1 MDTPKWNRDSILRW
15 ILERD
20 SQGEPIRAKDALAYN
35 SYMYREAMRSFGSW
49 TGALAAAGINLPAR
63 QGARTWS
70 PKKVIRGI
78 QRASVKPESLCY
90 KNMMVR
96 RRSLLEAAKKHFGS
110 WRKALIAAGVDPES
124 VRLTRTW
131 DRESVIE
138 AILDRAVKDE
148 PLAVTKVSP
157 SSLAQWGIRIF
168 GSWGEALRTAGLAP
182 DQYVYVRVPGLATD
196 SGTLTEVGEATAPP
210 QKWSKDRIT
219 EELRRRV
226 QEGKAINMARLKI
239 EDRPLH
245 SAVRRHFGSWELA
258 VLHADLDPGR
268 YRGRRTSRSGRGRCA
283 DQTAATSDPERMP

>member
-1 MDTPKWNRDSILRW
+1 MDTPKWSRDSILRW

-20 SQGEPIRAKDALAYN
+20 SRGEPIRAKDALAYN

-49 TGALAAAGINLPAR
+49 TGALATAGINLPVR

-90 KNMMVR
+90 KNMMIR

-138 AILDRAVKDE
+138 AILDRAVKEE

-157 SSLAQWGIRIF
+157 GSLAQWGIRIF
-168 GSWGEALRTAGLAP
+168 GSWAEALLAAGLDP
-182 DQYVYVRVPGLATD
+182 DQYVYIRSPRLAARK
-196 SGTLTEVGEATAPP
+196 GAQTEGIDPP
-210 QKWSKDRIT
+210 PAKQRWSKDRVAS
-219 EELRRRV
+219 ELRRRV
-226 QEGKAINMARLKI
+226 REGKAINMARLKI
-239 EDRPLH
+239 ENRPLH
-245 SAVRRHFGSWELA
+245 SAVRRHFGGWATA
-258 VLHADLDPGR
+258 VLHAGLAPDSH
-268 YRGRRTSRSGRGRCA
+268 RGSRLRS
-283 DQTAATSDPERMP
+283 

>member
-1 MDTPKWNRDSILRW
+1 MDAPKWNRDNILRW

-20 SQGEPIRAKDALAYN
+20 SQGKPIRAKDALAYN

-90 KNMMVR
+90 KNMMIR
-96 RRSLLEAAKKHFGS
+96 RRSLLEAAKKHFGN
-110 WRKALIAAGVDPES
+110 WRKALIAAGIDPES

-138 AILDRAVKDE
+138 AILDRAVKEE

-157 SSLAQWGIRIF
+157 GSLAQWGIRIF
-168 GSWGEALRTAGLAP
+168 GSWAEALRAAGLDP
-182 DQYVYVRVPGLATD
+182 DQYVYVRSPRPATRK
-196 SGTLTEVGEATAPP
+196 GAQTEVIDPP
-210 QKWSKDRIT
+210 PAKQKWSKDRVAN
-219 EELRRRV
+219 ELRRRV
-226 QEGKAINMARLKI
+226 REGKPINMARLKI
-239 EDRPLH
+239 ENRPLH
-245 SAVRRHFGSWELA
+245 SAVRRHFGSWATA
-258 VLHADLDPGR
+258 VLHAGLVPDSH
-268 YRGRRTSRSGRGRCA
+268 RGSRLRS
-283 DQTAATSDPERMP
+283 

>member
-1 MDTPKWNRDSILRW
+1 MARPKWTRDSILRW

-20 SQGEPIRAKDALAYN
+20 SQGEPIWAKDALTYN
-35 SYMYREAMRSFGSW
+35 SYMYRQAMRSFGSW
-49 TGALAAAGINLPAR
+49 TGALAAAGIKLPDR
-63 QGARTWS
+63 RGARTWS
-70 PKKVIRGI
+70 PKKVIRAI
-78 QRASVKPESLCY
+78 QRASVKPESLYY

-157 SSLAQWGIRIF
+157 RSLAHWGISIF
-168 GSWGEALRTAGLAP
+168 GSWRDALRAAGLDP
-182 DQYVYVRVPGLATD
+182 DQYVYARASGPLTD
-196 SGTLTEVGEATAPP
+196 KNAQTEDFEPAPAKR
-210 QKWSKDRIT
+210 KWSKDRVA
-219 EELRRRV
+219 EELRRRA
-226 QEGKAINMARLKI
+226 QEGKAINMARLKT

-245 SAVRRHFGSWELA
+245 SAIRRHCGSWGVALRYAGLAPEAFRGKRRATQANQLNPSALNAAVRRS
-258 VLHADLDPGR
+258 P
-268 YRGRRTSRSGRGRCA
+268 
-283 DQTAATSDPERMP
+283 

>member
-1 MDTPKWNRDSILRW
+1 
-15 ILERD
+15 
-20 SQGEPIRAKDALAYN
+20 
-35 SYMYREAMRSFGSW
+35 MRSFGSW
-49 TGALAAAGINLPAR
+49 TGALAAAGINMPAR

-90 KNMMVR
+90 KNMMIR

-124 VRLTRTW
+124 VRLTRRW

-138 AILDRAVKDE
+138 AILDRAVKNE

-157 SSLAQWGIRIF
+157 SSLADWGVRIF
-168 GSWGEALRTAGLAP
+168 GSWGDALRAASLDPDEYVGVRGPKGYAADSSAQAKTIPPTTA
-182 DQYVYVRVPGLATD
+182 R
-196 SGTLTEVGEATAPP
+196 P
-210 QKWSKDRIT
+210 QKWSKDRIA

-239 EDRPLH
+239 EDRRLH
-245 SAVRRHFGSWELA
+245 SAVRRHFRRWDAA
-258 VLHADLDPGR
+258 VRHAGLDPEEF
-268 YRGRRTSRSGRGRCA
+268 RGHRSSRSVR
-283 DQTAATSDPERMP
+283 PL

>member
-90 KNMMVR
+90 KNMMIR

-110 WRKALIAAGVDPES
+110 WRKALIAAGVAPES

-157 SSLAQWGIRIF
+157 SSLAHWAIRIF
-168 GSWGEALRTAGLAP
+168 GSWSNALRAAGLDP
-182 DQYVYVRVPGLATD
+182 DQYVYVRAPGLATD
-196 SGTLTEVGEATAPP
+196 SGAQTEVREPFAPK
-210 QKWSKDRIT
+210 QKWSK
-219 EELRRRV
+219 ELVASELRRRIR
-226 QEGKAINMARLKI
+226 EGKAINMARLKT
-239 EDRPLH
+239 ENRPLH
-245 SAVRRHFGSWELA
+245 SAVRRHFGRWDA
-258 VLHADLDPGR
+258 AIRHAGLDPEA
-268 YRGRRTSRSGRGRCA
+268 YRG
-283 DQTAATSDPERMP
+283 QQKP

>member
-1 MDTPKWNRDSILRW
+1 MDTPKWSRDSILRW

-20 SQGEPIRAKDALAYN
+20 SQGKPIRAKDALAYN

-49 TGALAAAGINLPAR
+49 TGAVAAAGINLPAR

-90 KNMMVR
+90 KNMMIR

-168 GSWGEALRTAGLAP
+168 GSWAEALRAAGLDP
-182 DQYVYVRVPGLATD
+182 DQYVYVRSPRHATRKEAQ
-196 SGTLTEVGEATAPP
+196 TEVVDPP
-210 QKWSKDRIT
+210 PAKQRWSRDRVAS
-219 EELRRRV
+219 ELRRRV
-226 QEGKAINMARLKI
+226 REGKAINMARLKI
-239 EDRPLH
+239 ENRPLH
-245 SAVRRHFGSWELA
+245 SAVRRHFRRWDAAIIYAG
-258 VLHADLDPGR
+258 LDPEAF
-268 YRGRRTSRSGRGRCA
+268 RGCSSTRPSA
-283 DQTAATSDPERMP
+283 

>member
-20 SQGEPIRAKDALAYN
+20 SQGAPVRAKDALAYN

-49 TGALAAAGINLPAR
+49 AGALTAAGISLPVR
-63 QGARTWS
+63 QGARSWS

-90 KNMMVR
+90 KNMMIR
-96 RRSLLEAAKKHFGS
+96 RRKLLEAANKLFGS

-157 SSLAQWGIRIF
+157 GSLAQWGIRIF
-168 GSWGEALRTAGLAP
+168 GSWTDALRAAGLDP
-182 DQYVYVRVPGLATD
+182 DKYVYVRGPMPATD
-196 SGTLTEVGEATAPP
+196 NGTPTQTPPPAPAK
-210 QKWSKDRIT
+210 QMWSKDRVAS
-219 EELRRRV
+219 ELRWRV
-226 QEGKAINMARLKI
+226 REGKAINMARLKI
-239 EDRPLH
+239 ENRPLH
-245 SAVRRHFGSWELA
+245 SAVRRHFGGWVMA
-258 VLHADLDPGR
+258 VLHAGLDPDSH
-268 YRGRRTSRSGRGRCA
+268 RGSHPRS
-283 DQTAATSDPERMP
+283 